1 MCVAAGGLSLRACLL
16 PGPLLW
22 CVAFAFALVER
33 CAEGYAKQK
42 QREDSHSAAPLH
54 PVHHT
59 SALRLA
65 WHRPRACPLVTA
77 FQMRRCSVFR
87 VCCNGVCTCC
97 LWKHALL
104 QLQPGTGRLCLSC
117 NCSSATQ
124 PCLCFNTRRTRL
136 LAHTALLQANHV
148 HTLHTNAHTE
158 SICCSSR
165 SATMTWGSWPT
176 ATAERHWQPL
186 GCPASAQTNARDK
199 GHYRYTCS

>member
-1 MCVAAGGLSLRACLL
+1 MSDPLFPMCVAAGGLSLRACLL

-77 FQMRRCSVFR
+77 FQMRRCSVCPS
-87 VCCNGVCTCC
+87 VLQWCLHLLPLEACTTATAAWDWEA
-97 LWKHALL
+97 LPLL
-104 QLQPGTGRLCLSC
+104 QLQLCHSTVSLFQHKTHTPVGTHSTAA
-117 NCSSATQ
+117 SK
-124 PCLCFNTRRTRL
+124 PC
-136 LAHTALLQANHV
+136 AHLTHKCTHREHLLQQPVRHNDLGQLADCNGREA
-148 HTLHTNAHTE
+148 LAALGLSRISTNK
-158 SICCSSR
+158 R
-165 SATMTWGSWPT
+165 P
-176 ATAERHWQPL
+176 
-186 GCPASAQTNARDK
+186 
-199 GHYRYTCS
+199 